1 MKKFALLFAIPLLLT
16 SCNSNSSQAGNS
28 DKQSDESSTSI
39 FDDGTN
45 TNFDPI
51 EEDDGFVVS
60 FIHLDQTKKYL
71 QKGKTFSIT
80 YQFIDRDGNVI
91 DYDSLSEEECAV
103 SWTSSDESI
112 ATVSKYGVVSAKKA
126 GKVFITIETLYKTRK
141 ARCVFNI
148 VNSMED
154 LHTEFRL
161 VENDDISTLSA
172 GDVLVFGVPSKG
184 VTATSEITAGDLC
197 SVTSTFSSDGKTITS
212 LNTNAAQFMLDGSGA
227 YNDWSFETS
236 VYENGKNKQQYL
248 CAFSSNNRVGFVNKT
263 GNIKWEIGVDP
274 DDNKLYI
281 QSAANIAGWMMY
293 NSDTTR
299 FSLYTSNETQFMKLV
314 NIYRETIVE

>member
-1 MKKFALLFAIPLLLT
+1 MKKFVLFCAIPLLLT
-16 SCNSNSSQAGNS
+16 SCNSNSNQTGNS
-28 DKQSDESSTSI
+28 DKPSDESSTSI
-39 FDDGTN
+39 FDDGAN
-45 TNFDPI
+45 TDFDPI
-51 EEDDGFVVS
+51 EEDDGFIVS

-80 YQFIDRDGNVI
+80 YQFIDRDGNEI
-91 DYDSLSEEECAV
+91 EYSSLSEEESAV

-161 VENDDISTLSA
+161 VENDDINTLSA
-172 GDVLVFGVPSKG
+172 GDVLVFGIPSKG
-184 VTATSEITAGDLC
+184 VTATSEITAGDLH
-197 SVTSTFSSDGKTITS
+197 SVSSTFSSDGKTITS
-212 LNTNAAQFMLDGSGA
+212 LNANTAQFLLDGSGA
-227 YNDWSFETS
+227 YNDWTLETE
-236 VYENGKNKQQYL
+236 VLDNGKTKQQYL
-248 CAFSSNNRVGFVNKT
+248 CAFNTNRVGFVNKT
-263 GNIKWEIGVDP
+263 GNVKWEIGVDP
-274 DDNKLYI
+274 DDNNLYV
-281 QSAANIAGWMMY
+281 QSAANIAGWLMY

-314 NIYRETIVE
+314 KIYRETIVE